1 MEIVADSLVPNPFVS
16 VVIPSYNR
24 ADTVSQT
31 IESIVN
37 QQCDFDFELI
47 IGDDCSTDNAR
58 DILKGYQTQYPSII
72 KLLFH
77 DENIGLG
84 ANWATCIKQCRGKYI
99 ANCDN
104 DDYWHNPQKLQLQVE
119 FMEQN
124 PQYGLCHTDYIIHD
138 RTTGEITAQ
147 TCKHSSKRRED
158 ETATTVQSLM
168 SGIGCNASVMY
179 RKSVLM
185 KYVNMDDFITY
196 RFSLQDWNTW
206 MLLAPFTEFGCL
218 HVSTATFGVETS
230 SITRP
235 KTIEALEKRWQGQKD
250 CYQYICEKLPTYY
263 PYLEK
268 EFDNH
273 VNGLCLNFSFEI
285 FDYLNA
291 KKYALRCAKSFKTR
305 CAQNR
310 LLFCLFAFVGKMKR
324 KWFIMNTSL

>member
-1 MEIVADSLVPNPFVS
+1 MEIMSDNFTQNPLVS

-24 ADTVSQT
+24 ANTVSQT

-58 DILKGYQTQYPSII
+58 EVLSAYQSRYPEKI
-72 KLLFH
+72 KLLFYE
-77 DENIGLG
+77 ENIGLG
-84 ANWATCIKQCRGKYI
+84 ANWATCIKHCSGKYI

-104 DDYWHNPQKLQLQVE
+104 DDYWHNQEKLQLQVD
-119 FMEQN
+119 FMEQY
-124 PQYGLCHTDYIIHD
+124 PHYGLCHTDYAIHD
-138 RTTGEITAQ
+138 RSTGKITQ
-147 TCKHSSKRRED
+147 HTCKYTPPKREGESD
-158 ETATTVQSLM
+158 ITLQSLM
-168 SGIGCNASVMY
+168 RGIGCNASVMY
-179 RKSVLM
+179 RKSVLLQ
-185 KYVNMDDFITY
+185 YVNMDDFIKY

-235 KTIEALEKRWQGQKD
+235 QSMGALEKRWQGQKE

-268 EFDNH
+268 EYDEH
-273 VNGLCLNFSFEI
+273 VNVICLNYSFETL
-285 FDYLNA
+285 DYRNA
-291 KKYALRCAKSFKTR
+291 KKYALRCNHSFKVY
-305 CAQNR
+305 CARHR
-310 LLFCLFAFVGKMKR
+310 LLFYLYVIAGKIKR
-324 KWFIMNTSL
+324 KLLMSWNDE